1 MVLSIEK
8 SKITTVETK
17 FKTKYDSNNSNFTFQ
32 FMKFM
37 KFKKYNKWV
46 LQVQSNIFNIIILSS
61 KLPVYKER
69 TFSN

>member
-32 FMKFM
+32 FM

>member
-17 FKTKYDSNNSNFTFQ
+17 FKTKNDSNNSNFTFQ
-32 FMKFM
+32 FM